1 MSTTSRS
8 SPRGVA
14 MLHVFNTSLHYE
26 SRSHIYYIARHKAAL
41 VGWLLSPWGKT
52 MSFLSGP
59 LLHYY
64 NNFVAIKPGWQL
76 KQKHSKNVYVHNRSH
91 CVLFFSEN
99 NHKNTLSVCT
109 FTLAVACRLC
119 LDPLSSACQYGI
131 HSRSTN
137 SLPNCAVAL
146 LEVHHMHNSC
156 IHAAIR
162 STCKS
167 FHVSPCTL
175 LIVPSNSIY
184 YNYGILRK
192 RVAQEVN
199 KHVRQKYTQCM
210 TYRYVNMNEAYHIIL
225 NNWQSSVVFL
235 FYRLPLSSAECEKLQ
250 PSTGICLTQYCVQ
263 PCQVLHNLCFIR

>member
-1 MSTTSRS
+1 
-8 SPRGVA
+8 
-14 MLHVFNTSLHYE
+14 
-26 SRSHIYYIARHKAAL
+26 
-41 VGWLLSPWGKT
+41 
-52 MSFLSGP
+52 
-59 LLHYY
+59 
-64 NNFVAIKPGWQL
+64 
-76 KQKHSKNVYVHNRSH
+76 
-91 CVLFFSEN
+91 
-99 NHKNTLSVCT
+99 
-109 FTLAVACRLC
+109 
-119 LDPLSSACQYGI
+119 
-131 HSRSTN
+131 
-137 SLPNCAVAL
+137 
-146 LEVHHMHNSC
+146 MHNPR

-162 STCKS
+162 SMCKP